1 MSEVS
6 LIATKCKNNA
16 DTLFLLSDIVY
27 VRGEYCAQAQVDMI
41 SLIQQL
47 LSEVRQKVP
56 SFYSEDGKEE
66 VFIMLNI
73 YGVIILPFLI
83 GSYDPL
89 EDRPVDDVIGYFS
102 L

>member
-1 MSEVS
+1 MS
-6 LIATKCKNNA
+6 
-16 DTLFLLSDIVY
+16 
-27 VRGEYCAQAQVDMI
+27 
-41 SLIQQL
+41 
-47 LSEVRQKVP
+47 RQKVP